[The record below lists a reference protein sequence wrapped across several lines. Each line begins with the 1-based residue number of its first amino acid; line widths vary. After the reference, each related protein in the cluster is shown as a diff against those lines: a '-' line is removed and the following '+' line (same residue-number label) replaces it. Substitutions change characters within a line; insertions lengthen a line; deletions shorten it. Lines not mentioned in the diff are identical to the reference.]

1 MAQLEHL
8 ILKVNNV
15 IQSPAL
21 EIFGSYLRIE
31 EANKKWLLVRY
42 AILIFP
48 GHVVA
53 RYSRL
58 SIVIL

>member
-1 MAQLEHL
+1 
-8 ILKVNNV
+8 
-15 IQSPAL
+15 L